1 MQITPIG
8 HLREGSPAAV
18 IGVVLQRVENY
29 VIVDDGTGRAR
40 IYTDQA
46 ETLNPGDV
54 VLAVGIVASV
64 GQMVEIQSDAVT
76 PVSGIDLSLL
86 KETLKLSAEI
96 ETRESHTSVGEG
108 YE

>member
-8 HLREGSPAAV
+8 YLREGSPAAV

-76 PVSGIDLSLL
+76 LVSGIDLNLL

-96 ETRESHTSVGEG
+96 ETREPYTSVGEG